1 MFIANDNH
9 RCLQCWLRPEFEP
22 SDWSPS
28 VLKQVDKRRPRESG
42 ARGRSVHT
50 ASARARAAKRTCNRA
65 LRGALCANP
74 NSKHA
79 APIASTEAAPHL
91 WHVLPHRALPAA
103 KATGDGALL
112 VSMVDC
118 RRRRH
123 RLPVR
128 PHGGRPTAPAP
139 APCTSP
145 WWIADGGG
153 TGALCVPIV
162 TGRRLRHPRSVR
174 PHGGLPTAAAPAPCA
189 SPWWT
194 AAGAGTGATCVH
206 VADTRRRLRLFSARL
221 VGCGLAVPLSPRGA
235 QSWCRPA
242 ARRRTPRWCW
252 RSGLGRCLACRS
264 GGVRAVR
271 QRTATRCRVMCDC
284 WGRVSRRR
292 LAHRGG

>member
-139 APCTSP
+139 APC
-145 WWIADGGG
+145 
-153 TGALCVPIV
+153 
-162 TGRRLRHPRSVR
+162 
-174 PHGGLPTAAAPAPCA
+174 A

>member
-1 MFIANDNH
+1 METPSAYIMFIANDNH

-139 APCTSP
+139 APCASPWWTADGAGTGALYISMVDCRRWRHRRPVRPHCDRPTAPASALCATP

-153 TGALCVPIV
+153 TGALCVPMV
-162 TGRRLRHPRSVR
+162 DGRRRRHRRHLR
-174 PHGGLPTAAAPAPCA
+174 
-189 SPWWT
+189 
-194 AAGAGTGATCVH
+194 
-206 VADTRRRLRLFSARL
+206 
-221 VGCGLAVPLSPRGA
+221 PRGGH
-235 QSWCRPA
+235 STTPA
-242 ARRRTPRWCW
+242 SVLSASRWL
-252 RSGLGRCLACRS
+252 RA
-264 GGVRAVR
+264 GGA
-271 QRTATRCRVMCDC
+271 A
-284 WGRVSRRR
+284 
-292 LAHRGG
+292 

>member
-1 MFIANDNH
+1 METPSAYIMFIANDNH

-123 RLPVR
+123 RRPVR
-128 PHGGRPTAPAP
+128 PHGGRPPAPAP
-139 APCTSP
+139 APLASTWRTLDDACVCSQRVSLVAG
-145 WWIADGGG
+145 WRCRLARGGRKV
-153 TGALCVPIV
+153 GAGLLHAE
-162 TGRRLRHPRSVR
+162 GRHAGVGVAAS
-174 PHGGLPTAAAPAPCA
+174 AAA
-189 SPWWT
+189 
-194 AAGAGTGATCVH
+194 
-206 VADTRRRLRLFSARL
+206 
-221 VGCGLAVPLSPRGA
+221 
-235 QSWCRPA
+235 
-242 ARRRTPRWCW
+242 
-252 RSGLGRCLACRS
+252 
-264 GGVRAVR
+264 
-271 QRTATRCRVMCDC
+271 
-284 WGRVSRRR
+284 
-292 LAHRGG
+292 